1 MPASEVSKNTRR
13 LLKSLRSLMNV
24 MVKYFLFITIS
35 QISQILILFNNE
47 FLPVSYLRTF
57 LRYEEHRA
65 CRQG

>member
-1 MPASEVSKNTRR
+1 
-13 LLKSLRSLMNV
+13 MNV
-24 MVKYFLFITIS
+24 TVKYFLFITIS
-35 QISQILILFNNE
+35 QFSQILILFNNE